1 MSWKDCNGLNRR
13 RMLEVARLNEGDEFF
28 SYFPQWKHL
37 YESVKASYDKLVS
50 SIERKWEEYQNLQ
63 LQNPSNNEVLVSFVR
78 NQEQLISKVL
88 WQLIK
93 GTSKTVKSALLS
105 IDIRLLEKLLPM
117 DPSVSTLPKKN

>member
-13 RMLEVARLNEGDEFF
+13 RMLEVARLNEGDEFL

-37 YESVKASYDKLVS
+37 YDSVKASYDKLVS